1 MTTDLSSAL
10 MVKNPGMQALLMDE
24 GRGAAQQQGFS
35 EAGPMDDD
43 AFFWA
48 NWLCDNPVGTPQVEW
63 VGAAE
68 FEALQGIDVAVTGP
82 DAEVTVN
89 GKPQALWQTLQLQA
103 GDTLSVTPTS
113 VGTRHYLAVAGQWQ
127 APKVARSASTVT
139 REHLGGLKQ
148 DGSAL
153 EAGEKIPVKPT
164 RVAEIRQVPAAARP
178 DYSPD
183 KPFAVIPGYQYDWFS
198 GVSQRL
204 FFSSAYKITPQ
215 IDRMG
220 YRLSGTAI
228 QCSQHALRSEG
239 ITLGAI
245 QLPPDGQPIV
255 MMRDRQTLG
264 GYPKLGC
271 VSTNDIS
278 RLAQMVPGQ
287 TITFVAQDAE
297 QARATYLLKLRQRQ
311 LVTGLQYS

>member
-1 MTTDLSSAL
+1 MTTDKCCAL
-10 MVKNPGMQALLMDE
+10 MVKSPGMQALIMDD

-35 EAGPMDDD
+35 ESGPMDDD

-48 NWLCDNPVGTPQVEW
+48 NWLCENPSSTPQIEW
-63 VGAAE
+63 VGEAE
-68 FEALQGIDVAVTGP
+68 FEATQTINVAVTGP
-82 DAEVTVN
+82 GAEVQVN
-89 GKPQALWQTLQLQA
+89 GKSHAMWTTLRLKA
-103 GDTLSVTPTS
+103 GDRLSVTPDNM
-113 VGTRHYLAVAGQWQ
+113 GTRHYLAVSGRWQ
-127 APKVARSASTVT
+127 VPKVARSASTVI
-139 REHLGGLKQ
+139 REHLGGLSR

-153 EAGEKIPVKPT
+153 VTGDAIPIDVRITEDIRELPEAM
-164 RVAEIRQVPAAARP
+164 RPA
-178 DYSPD
+178 YSPD
-183 KPFAVIPGYQYDWFS
+183 TPFAVIPGYQYNWFS
-198 GVSQRL
+198 PVSQQL
-204 FFSSAYKITPQ
+204 FFSSVYKITPQ

-228 QCSQHALRSEG
+228 QCSEHALRSEG

-287 TITFVAQDAE
+287 PIEFEAQDAE

-311 LVTGLQYS
+311 LVTGSQYT